1 VILAF
6 NDPVCTTVCPLTTT
20 AMVEAKRM
28 LGPASSRVQL
38 LGITANPRA
47 TAVKWVRAYSR
58 AHEMTNQW
66 YFLTAALPELKRVWR
81 AYGIEAAVVRGQID
95 HTPAIYVIDRRGR
108 LRRLLMAQMAYA
120 SVDQLGMMLAQ
131 DVSSLLPSHPGVRF
145 DISAAQTLPIAPSRQ
160 TELPRASG
168 GRIRLGP
175 GDTPHLYVFFAT
187 WLAETSDLRKELV
200 ALNRYETVA
209 QVRGLPKLVAVDEGS
224 VEPSRAS
231 LPDLLR
237 RLPDRPAYAVAID
250 ESGRVAD
257 GYQVQDQPWFTLVSG
272 SGKLLWYYDASTAGW
287 PSTGA
292 LIADVRS
299 ALARARP

>member
-1 VILAF
+1 
-6 NDPVCTTVCPLTTT
+6 
-20 AMVEAKRM
+20 
-28 LGPASSRVQL
+28 
-38 LGITANPRA
+38 
-47 TAVKWVRAYSR
+47 
-58 AHEMTNQW
+58 
-66 YFLTAALPELKRVWR
+66 
-81 AYGIEAAVVRGQID
+81 
-95 HTPAIYVIDRRGR
+95 
-108 LRRLLMAQMAYA
+108 
-120 SVDQLGMMLAQ
+120 
-131 DVSSLLPSHPGVRF
+131 
-145 DISAAQTLPIAPSRQ
+145 
-160 TELPRASG
+160 
-168 GRIRLGP
+168 
-175 GDTPHLYVFFAT
+175 VFFAT